1 MISVN
6 DLRPGV
12 AFSYENQLLVVLN
25 TQLNKTAM
33 RQMIVKIKVKN
44 LKTGAIT
51 ELSFTGGDKVDTV
64 HLDKRPM
71 QYLYDDGTDL
81 VFMDNETYD
90 QVSISKEKLEWE
102 RNFLVENQDVEITM
116 YEGEI
121 LGIALP
127 VKVTL
132 KVTETSPAVRGD
144 TATKATKDAILE
156 TGYLVKVPLFIEEG
170 EDLIIRT
177 DTGEYDS
184 RA

>member
-12 AFSYENQLLVVLN
+12 AFSYEGKLLQVLN
-25 TQLNKTAM
+25 QTLNKTAM
-33 RQMIVKIKVKN
+33 RQMIVKVKAKD
-44 LKTGAIT
+44 LHTGSIT
-51 ELSFTGGDKVDTV
+51 EYSFTGGDKVDTV

-71 QYLYDDGTDL
+71 QYLYDDGTDF

-90 QVSISKEKLEWE
+90 QISIPMEKLEWE
-102 RNFLVENQDVEITM
+102 KNFMVENQDVEITM

-121 LGIALP
+121 LGVALP

-132 KVTETSPAVRGD
+132 TVTETSPAVRGD

-170 EDLIIRT
+170 EKLIIRT
-177 DTGEYDS
+177 DTGDYDS
-184 RA
+184 RT

>member
-12 AFSYENQLLVVLN
+12 SFSYNGELLQVLN
-25 TQLNKTAM
+25 QTLNKTAM
-33 RQMIVKIKVKN
+33 RQMIVKVKVKN
-44 LKTGAIT
+44 LHTGSIT

-71 QYLYDDGTDL
+71 QYLYNDGSDF
-81 VFMDNETYD
+81 VFMDTETYD
-90 QVSISKEKLEWE
+90 QVNIPADKLEWE
-102 RNFLVENQDVEITM
+102 KNFMIENQDVEITM

-127 VKVTL
+127 VKVTMTI
-132 KVTETSPAVRGD
+132 TETTPAVRGD

-170 EDLIIRT
+170 EKLIIRT
-177 DTGEYDS
+177 DTGDYDS